1 MDGASLIPDL
11 PLFKEE
17 AERAV
22 RVFNRLRIPDVI
34 GKPTMAEAAGE
45 WLRDI
50 VRAMFGAY
58 DPATNMRMLQEAF
71 ILIPKK
77 NSKTSGAA
85 AIMLTA
91 IILNRRP
98 EAEGLLI
105 APTKDVADRSFKQI
119 AGTIK
124 ADPELV
130 KVFHIQTH
138 IRQITHLRT
147 GATIAVKAADTD
159 VITGAKATYILID
172 ETHVFAAKSKAADI
186 FVEIRGALTSR
197 PDGFLLQITTQSK
210 DPPAGVFKV
219 ELANARDVRDG
230 KLDLPLLA
238 VLYELPER
246 IAKDGGWKNEN
257 YWRLVNPNIG
267 RSVNVDFLRR
277 EVMKAERE
285 GPEKIRLIASQHFN
299 VQVGSALRTDRWPG
313 AEFWERRGDP
323 CLTLEDLLLRCD
335 VVVVGIDG
343 GGLDDLFGLAVLGR
357 DRETRQWLCWSRAWA
372 HTSVLERRPGI
383 VAHLRDFE
391 EAGELVIVDDKL
403 EDVSE
408 IVDLI
413 ASIRDRGLLGGVGVD
428 PAGLGEL
435 VDALAAEEITPDG
448 GGLIG
453 VPQGFGLMAAIKTA
467 ERKLANGT
475 FTHSGSSLA
484 AWCVTNL
491 KIEPTATAV
500 RATKQNAGDAKIDVA
515 MAQFNAV
522 FLMSRN
528 PEPLQPRSV
537 YEDRPLLII

>member
-1 MDGASLIPDL
+1 MDGASLVPDL
-11 PLFKEE
+11 PLFKAE
-17 AERAV
+17 ADRAV

-50 VRAMFGAY
+50 VRAVFGAY
-58 DPATNMRMLQEAF
+58 DPATNERMLQEAF
-71 ILIPKK
+71 VLVPKK

-85 AIMLTA
+85 SIMLTA

-119 AGTIK
+119 AGTIR
-124 ADPELV
+124 ADPELI
-130 KVFHIQTH
+130 KVFHIQQHIRKITH
-138 IRQITHLRT
+138 IRT
-147 GATIAVKAADTD
+147 GATIEVKASDTD

-172 ETHVFAAKSKAADI
+172 ETHVFAAKSKASDI
-186 FVEIRGALTSR
+186 FVEIRGALTAR
-197 PDGFLLQITTQSK
+197 PDGFLIQITTQSK

-230 KLDLPLLA
+230 KLDLPLLPI
-238 VLYELPER
+238 LYELPE
-246 IAKDGGWKNEN
+246 AYSKDGGWENEN
-257 YWRLVNPNIG
+257 YWSLVNPNLG
-267 RSVNVDFLRR
+267 RSVNVAFLRR
-277 EVMKAERE
+277 EVLKAKRE

-313 AEFWERRGDP
+313 AEFWEKRADP
-323 CLTLEDLLLRCD
+323 DLTLEELLLRCE
-335 VVVVGIDG
+335 VVVVGVDG

-357 DRETRQWLCWSRAWA
+357 DRETRHWLCWSRAWA

-383 VAHLRDFE
+383 VAQLRDFE
-391 EAGELVIVDDKL
+391 KAGELTIVDDKL

-413 ASIRDRGLLGGVGVD
+413 AGIRDRGLLGGVGVD

-435 VDALAAEEITPDG
+435 VEGLAAEEITQEDG
-448 GGLIG
+448 GLVG

-475 FTHSGSSLA
+475 FVHSGSSLA
-484 AWCVTNL
+484 AWCVANL

-522 FLMSRN
+522 FLLSRN

-537 YEDRPLLII
+537 YEDRPLLIV